1 MKHRGAI
8 QRWIGAGNVLSRA
21 QLFEGLKGRS
31 HRVVDA
37 ALAMLLVLFAGPVAA
52 QSTTVTITGADR
64 PSFSREGQPLTFHV
78 RLDTGNTP
86 IDTLTFTS
94 GSPSG
99 MSGLSCPG
107 LPADLMTSTYCT
119 FTYTTTAMDVAMGK
133 VTALGRWRVTR
144 PTGAARNGST
154 NTLTFPYAPPRE
166 PDAPDDVTAT
176 AGDGQATVAFDTP
189 FDGGYPID
197 SYTVTSSPGGYSAA
211 GTGSPMVVGGLTN
224 GVAYRFTVR
233 ATSSRGTSTP
243 SVASADVTPKA
254 AQTITFANPGVQ
266 TFGTTPTLTAS
277 ASSSLPVAFTSG
289 TTGVCTVDGAGQLTF
304 VAAGT
309 CTIHADQAGDGT
321 YAAAPRVSRSFTVAP
336 VLPGAPTIGSVAAGD
351 GEATV
356 NFTAPAFTGGTTVT
370 GYTVTATPDG
380 ITATGATAPI
390 TVTGLSNGTAYTF
403 TVTAT
408 NSAGTG
414 APSDASTS
422 VVPDTAPG
430 VTSVTVPAP
439 ATYATGQSLDFTV
452 HWDQSV
458 TITGAP
464 GIGLTIG
471 ATSVQANYL
480 AGSGSTATTFRYVVQ
495 AGQIDADGI
504 TVGTLSLNGGSIR
517 NSNGQDAVPTLN
529 SVGDTSNVLVGAVN
543 QAPVNT
549 VPGPQSTRQD
559 APLVFSG
566 GNAIS
571 VSDPDAGTGI
581 VEVALT
587 VSNGVLSLQGTGGL
601 SFATGDGDADPA
613 MAFTGRLADINA
625 ALAGLRFVPTAGYSG
640 PAILSIHTSDLGN
653 TGSGG
658 MKTDSDTVA
667 ITVMSSDTTA
677 PTVAA
682 IDLLDA
688 SPTGASSVRYRV
700 RFSEPVTGVDLS
712 DFSLVGVGDVM
723 GTFAQ
728 LATPDNIEYT
738 VTVDNV
744 TGDGALR
751 LDLLAG
757 STGIIDRA
765 GNGAPGYTGGPV
777 YVIDRTSP
785 TVTGVLVPAAGQYI
799 AGQSLVFTLTFSEA
813 VNVTGTP
820 GLPITFDV
828 GGMREAAY
836 VSGSGTDVL
845 VFSYTVAAGDQDLD
859 GPTLGSAFVLNGGA
873 IADLAGAPADAN
885 LHGVGSMT
893 GVVVGLLPQAITGF
907 VANPVAPIFVPNGTF
922 TVSATGGASGL
933 PVTYASATPSVC
945 SISGDT
951 VTMIA
956 AGTCSLTADQA
967 GNASYAAAPQ
977 VTLDVAIGIAA
988 QAITGFS
995 ANPAEPV
1002 YSRGGT
1008 FVLSAI
1014 GGASGLPV
1022 VFASNTTSVCTVSGS
1037 TVTMLAAGTCSLTAD
1052 QAGNASF
1059 SAAPQIALQVV
1070 IGRALPTL
1078 AWVADMSRT
1087 LGEAAF
1093 ELPDPTSDSAGAFT
1107 FTSSDP
1113 HVATISGRTVTL
1125 VGAGVTTLVATQA
1138 AAGNYAQASVSIVL
1152 AVVDRPDPTRD
1163 ASVVGG
1169 LQAQVDAS
1177 VRFVAAQQSN
1187 IQNRMRQLRFT
1198 TSTSNNALTL
1208 SMASLSG
1215 TGLSISADELASF
1228 QDARLPQ
1235 GMAIW
1240 TAGTITS
1247 GGRDADG
1254 DADAFDFRSD
1264 GVTLGADWRISER
1277 FVFGV
1282 AGGWGW
1288 NDTDLDEA
1296 RSNLD
1301 AQQRALS
1308 LYGLWRPGER
1318 WFVDGIVGW
1327 GDLDF
1332 DIRRY
1337 SATAGAMATAQRNG
1351 DQSFGALTGGYEH
1364 AAGDGMTLTGYGR
1377 LDASRTRL
1385 DAYREQGL
1393 GLYDLAYGSQ
1403 TVESS
1408 GASLGVEGSFPIL
1421 TARGDVVRPYWM
1433 LEYRESL
1440 DNRSDVDLNY
1450 VILPVDDGYALGMRS
1465 FGDNALT
1472 YGGGIDLDLAAGWKL
1487 SLLARRQHGDGQRPS
1502 STFGLTLTFSPATR
1516 DVAAVATDVEATQE
1530 VAPTSPS
1537 SSQADR

>member
-8 QRWIGAGNVLSRA
+8 QRWIGAGKVLSRA

-31 HRVVDA
+31 HRVVGA
-37 ALAMLLVLFAGPVAA
+37 ALTLLLVLFAAPVAA
-52 QSTTVTITGADR
+52 QTTTVTITSADR
-64 PSFSREGQPLTFHV
+64 PSFSREGQPVTFHV
-78 RLDTGNTP
+78 RLETGNTG

-94 GSPSG
+94 GSPTG

-107 LPADLMTSTYCT
+107 LPAGLMATTYCT

-144 PTGAARNGST
+144 PTGAARSGST
-154 NTLTFPYAPPRE
+154 NTLTLPYAPPRE
-166 PDAPDDVTAT
+166 PDAPDDVMAT
-176 AGDGQATVAFDTP
+176 AGDGQATVAFDAP

-211 GTGSPMVVGGLTN
+211 GTGSPLVVGGLTN

-233 ATSSRGTSTP
+233 AVSSMGASTQ

-254 AQTITFANPGVQ
+254 AQTITFTNPGTQ
-266 TFGTTPTLTAS
+266 TFGTTPTLTAT
-277 ASSSLPVAFTSG
+277 ASSSLPVTFASG
-289 TTGVCTVDGAGQLTF
+289 TTGVCTIDGSGQLTF

-309 CTIHADQAGDGT
+309 CTIDADQAGDDM
-321 YAAAPRVSRSFTVAP
+321 YAAAPRVSQSFLVEAVA
-336 VLPGAPTIGSVAAGD
+336 PGAPAIASVTAGD
-351 GEATV
+351 GQAV
-356 NFTAPAFTGGTTVT
+356 VHFTAPAVTGGAAIT
-370 GYTVTATPDG
+370 GYTVASNPGGFTAS
-380 ITATGATAPI
+380 GATAPI

-414 APSDASTS
+414 APSSASGS
-422 VVPDTAPG
+422 VVPVAAAR
-430 VTSVTVPAP
+430 VTSVAVPA
-439 ATYATGQSLDFTV
+439 AGTYGVGQNLDFTIT
-452 HWDQSV
+452 WNQTV
-458 TITGAP
+458 TITGTP
-464 GIGLTIG
+464 GVGLVIGS
-471 ATSVQANYL
+471 TSVQATYL
-480 AGSGSTATTFRYVVQ
+480 AGSGSTAVTFRYVVQ
-495 AGQIDADGI
+495 AGQVDNDGI

-517 NSNGQDAVPTLN
+517 NSTGEDVATTLN
-529 SVGDTSNVLVGAVN
+529 AVGVTSGVLVSAI
-543 QAPVNT
+543 A
-549 VPGPQSTRQD
+549 D
-559 APLVFSG
+559 ATP
-566 GNAIS
+566 
-571 VSDPDAGTGI
+571 P
-581 VEVALT
+581 T
-587 VSNGVLSLQGTGGL
+587 VS
-601 SFATGDGDADPA
+601 
-613 MAFTGRLADINA
+613 
-625 ALAGLRFVPTAGYSG
+625 
-640 PAILSIHTSDLGN
+640 AI
-653 TGSGG
+653 
-658 MKTDSDTVA
+658 A
-667 ITVMSSDTTA
+667 
-677 PTVAA
+677 
-682 IDLLDA
+682 LLDA
-688 SPTGASSVRYRV
+688 SPTGATSVRYRV
-700 RFSEPVTGVDLS
+700 TFSEPVIGVDLS
-712 DFSLVGVGDVM
+712 DFSLVGTGGAM
-723 GTFAQ
+723 GTLAQ

-744 TGDGALR
+744 TGNGTLR
-751 LDLLAG
+751 LDLH
-757 STGIIDRA
+757 STGTGITDVA
-765 GNGAPGYTGGPV
+765 GNGAPGYTGGPA
-777 YVIDRTSP
+777 YLIDRTSP

-799 AGQSLVFTLTFSEA
+799 AGQNLVFTLNFSEA
-813 VNVTGTP
+813 VNVTGAP
-820 GLPITFDV
+820 GLPIAFDV
-828 GGMREAAY
+828 GGTREAAY
-836 VSGSGTDVL
+836 VSGSGTDAL
-845 VFSYTVAAGDQDLD
+845 VFSYTVVAGDQDLD
-859 GPTLGSAFVLNGGA
+859 GPTPGSAFVLNGGS
-873 IADLAGAPADAN
+873 IADAAGAAAN
-885 LHGVGSMT
+885 ATLYGVGSMAD
-893 GVVVGLLPQAITGF
+893 VVIGLLPQAITNF
-907 VANPVAPIFVPNGTF
+907 VANPVTPTYVPNGTF
-922 TVSATGGASGL
+922 TVSASGGASGL
-933 PVTYASATPSVC
+933 PVTYASTTPAVC
-945 SISGDT
+945 SVAGST
-951 VTMIA
+951 VTMIG
-956 AGTCSLTADQA
+956 AGLCSLTADQA
-967 GNASYAAAPQ
+967 ADSRHAAAAQ

-995 ANPAEPV
+995 ATPDEPV

-1022 VFASNTTSVCTVSGS
+1022 MFASNTASVCTVAGNV
-1037 TVTMLAAGTCSLTAD
+1037 VTMLAAGTCSLTAD

-1059 SAAPQIALQVV
+1059 AAAPQVALQVL

-1093 ELPDPTSDSAGAFT
+1093 DLPDPTSDSAGAFT

-1113 HVATISGRTVTL
+1113 AVATVSGRTVTL

-1138 AAGNYAQASVSIVL
+1138 AAGNHAQASISIVL

-1163 ASVVGG
+1163 TSVVGG

-1177 VRFVAAQQSN
+1177 VRFAAAQQSN
-1187 IQNRMRQLRFT
+1187 IQNRMRQLRFST
-1198 TSTSNNALTL
+1198 NTSSNALTL

-1228 QDARLPQ
+1228 QDARLPR
-1235 GMAIW
+1235 GMAVW
-1240 TAGTITS
+1240 TAGTITN
-1247 GGRDADG
+1247 GGRDTDG
-1254 DADAFDFRSD
+1254 DASGFDFSSD

-1277 FVFGV
+1277 FLFGV

-1288 NDTDLDEA
+1288 NDTDLDDA

-1301 AQQRALS
+1301 ARQRALS

-1364 AAGDGMTLTGYGR
+1364 AGGDGMTLTGYGR

-1385 DAYREQGL
+1385 DAYREHGL

-1403 TVESS
+1403 TIDSS

-1421 TARGDVVRPYWM
+1421 TARGDVFRPYWM
-1433 LEYRESL
+1433 LEYRQSL

-1472 YGGGIDLDLAAGWKL
+1472 YGGGIDLDVAAGWTL

-1502 STFGLTLTFSPATR
+1502 SSFGLTLTFSPATR
-1516 DVAAVATDVEATQE
+1516 DVAATAAMDAGAMHDATPAS
-1530 VAPTSPS
+1530 A

>member
-21 QLFEGLKGRS
+21 RLFEGLKGRS
-31 HRVVDA
+31 HRFAGA
-37 ALAMLLVLFAGPVAA
+37 ASMILLALFAAPVAA
-52 QSTTVTITGADR
+52 QTTTVTITAADR
-64 PSFSREGQPLTFHV
+64 PSFSREGQPLTFYV
-78 RLDTGNTP
+78 RLDTGNTA

-94 GSPSG
+94 GSPTGASA
-99 MSGLSCPG
+99 LSCPD
-107 LPADLMTSTYCT
+107 LPADLMTTTYCT

-133 VTALGRWRVTR
+133 VTALGRWRATR

-154 NTLTFPYAPPRE
+154 NTLAFPYAPPRE

-176 AGDGQATVAFDTP
+176 AGDGEATVAFDAP

-197 SYTVTSSPGGYSAA
+197 GYTVTSSPGGFSAT
-211 GTGSPMVVGGLTN
+211 GTGSPLVVGGLTN

-233 ATSSRGTSTP
+233 ATSSMGTSTL
-243 SVASADVTPKA
+243 SVASTDVTPKA
-254 AQTITFANPGVQ
+254 AQTITFADPGAQ
-266 TFGTTPTLTAS
+266 SFDTTPTLTAA
-277 ASSSLPVAFTSG
+277 ASSNLPVAFTSA
-289 TTGVCTVDGAGQLTF
+289 TEGVCTIAGAQLTF
-304 VAAGT
+304 VSAGT

-321 YAAAPRVSRSFTVAP
+321 YAVAPRVSQSFAVEP
-336 VLPGAPTIGSVAAGD
+336 VVPGAPGIGSVTAAD

-356 NFTAPAFTGGTTVT
+356 DFTAPAFTGGAAIT
-370 GYTVTATPDG
+370 GYTVRSNLGGYTVS
-380 ITATGATAPI
+380 GATAPI
-390 TVTGLSNGTAYTF
+390 TITGLVNGTAYTF

-414 APSDASTS
+414 TPSSASAS
-422 VVPDTAPG
+422 VTPQSAPG
-430 VTSVTVPAP
+430 VANVGVPAS
-439 ATYATGQSLDFTV
+439 GQYGIGQNLDFTV
-452 HWDQSV
+452 NWDQPVS
-458 TITGAP
+458 ITGTP
-464 GIGLTIG
+464 RLGLVVGSTN
-471 ATSVQANYL
+471 VQANYV

-495 AGQIDADGI
+495 AGQVDNDGI
-504 TVGTLSLNGGSIR
+504 SITSLSLNGGSIR
-517 NSNGQDAVPTLN
+517 NDNGQDAVPALN
-529 SVGDTSNVLVGAVN
+529 SVGVTSGVLV
-543 QAPVNT
+543 
-549 VPGPQSTRQD
+549 
-559 APLVFSG
+559 SG
-566 GNAIS
+566 I
-571 VSDPDAGTGI
+571 
-581 VEVALT
+581 
-587 VSNGVLSLQGTGGL
+587 
-601 SFATGDGDADPA
+601 ADTTP
-613 MAFTGRLADINA
+613 
-625 ALAGLRFVPTAGYSG
+625 P
-640 PAILSIHTSDLGN
+640 
-653 TGSGG
+653 
-658 MKTDSDTVA
+658 TVA
-667 ITVMSSDTTA
+667 IA
-677 PTVAA
+677 
-682 IDLLDA
+682 LLDA
-688 SPTGASSVRYRV
+688 SPTGATSVRYRV
-700 RFSEPVTGVDLS
+700 TFSEPVTGVDLS
-712 DFSLVGVGDVM
+712 DLSLVGIGDAM
-723 GTFAQ
+723 GTIAL
-728 LATPDNIEYT
+728 LATSDNIEYT

-744 TGDGALR
+744 TGNGTLR

-757 STGIIDRA
+757 NTGIVDVA
-765 GNGAPGYTGGPV
+765 GNGAPGYTGGPA
-777 YVIDRTSP
+777 YVIDRTLP
-785 TVTGVLVPAAGQYI
+785 TVTAVLVPAAGQYI

-828 GGMREAAY
+828 GGTREATY
-836 VSGSGTDVL
+836 VSGSGTDALVL
-845 VFSYTVAAGDQDLD
+845 SYTVAAGDQDLD
-859 GPTLGSAFVLNGGA
+859 GPTPGSAFVLNGGT
-873 IADLAGAPADAN
+873 IADAAGAAADTT
-885 LHGVGSMT
+885 LHGVGNMA

-907 VANPVAPIFVPNGTF
+907 VADPVTPIFVSNGTF

-933 PVTYASATPSVC
+933 PVTYVSTTPAVC
-945 SISGDT
+945 SVAGNT

-956 AGTCSLTADQA
+956 AGLCSLTADQA
-967 GNASYAAAPQ
+967 ADGRHAAAPQ
-977 VTLDVAIGIAA
+977 VTLDVAIGLAA

-1002 YSRGGT
+1002 YSHGGT
-1008 FVLSAI
+1008 FALAAT

-1022 VFASNTTSVCTVSGS
+1022 VFASATTAVCTVSGS
-1037 TVTMLAAGTCSLTAD
+1037 VVTMLSAGTCSLTAD
-1052 QAGNASF
+1052 QAGSASF
-1059 SAAPQIALQVV
+1059 SAAPQVALQVE

-1093 ELPDPTSDSAGAFT
+1093 DLPDPTSDSAGAFT
-1107 FTSSDP
+1107 FSSSNP
-1113 HVATISGRTVTL
+1113 AVATVSGRTVTL
-1125 VGAGVTTLVATQA
+1125 VGAGVATLVATQA
-1138 AAGNYAQASVSIVL
+1138 AAGNHAQASVSIEL

-1177 VRFVAAQQSN
+1177 VRFAAAQQSN
-1187 IQNRMRQLRFT
+1187 IQNRMRQLRST
-1198 TSTSNNALTL
+1198 GNTSSNALTL

-1235 GMAIW
+1235 GMAVW
-1240 TAGTITS
+1240 TAGTITN
-1247 GGRDADG
+1247 GGRDAHD
-1254 DADAFDFRSD
+1254 DASGFDFRSD
-1264 GVTLGADWRISER
+1264 GVTLGADWRVSER
-1277 FVFGV
+1277 FLFGV

-1288 NDTDLDEA
+1288 NDTDLDDA

-1308 LYGLWRPGER
+1308 LYGLWRPGQR

-1337 SATAGAMATAQRNG
+1337 STTAGAMATAQRNG

-1364 AAGDGMTLTGYGR
+1364 AGGDGMTLTGYGR

-1403 TVESS
+1403 TLESS

-1421 TARGDVVRPYWM
+1421 TTRGDVFRPYWM

-1450 VILPVDDGYALGMRS
+1450 VILPVDGGYALGMRS

-1472 YGGGIDLDLAAGWKL
+1472 YGGGIDLDIAAGWRL

-1502 STFGLTLTFSPATR
+1502 SSFGLTLTFSPATR
-1516 DVAAVATDVEATQE
+1516 DVAATAAMETGTMRDVPS
-1530 VAPTSPS
+1530 APSA
-1537 SSQADR
+1537 SQADR